1 MSEHERSAWHAVAVV
16 ATLGV
21 VAIAGVVAV
30 SRSFKP
36 AAEAT
41 RSPSPSPS
49 VSPSA
54 SGRALAGVGPY
65 VVYTVG
71 SGEVFAY
78 DLKENRSISLGRV
91 DAGPVEEAPRQPGGG
106 AVVAFATD
114 GGTVWRVDR
123 KGMKRVALLPVPDGR
138 GLLGGAL
145 SPDGRRFAT
154 SVGGSDPE
162 LLVVDLRSGRTV
174 AYERRGGSS
183 RYPRE
188 PLAPV
193 GWSLGGSLVY
203 QIPRCDCASGSPGL
217 YVYDLSLKR
226 SSLVPS
232 TERVT
237 MFDEFSIAPNGQ
249 ALVYGA
255 SQRESCE
262 GTAGDICARPPFSLR
277 RVAAGRRTAS
287 ILRRST
293 ETRFRRVLWSP
304 DDDAMLLVN
313 VEFGTTN
320 VRYELADPETG
331 DRMGAALR
339 GMPADAIPLA
349 LLPDRVVI
357 AAVGTSTG
365 SLQMVSRGRA
375 TVIAPADQQPT
386 FLGWLR

>member
-1 MSEHERSAWHAVAVV
+1 MSEHERTAWHAVAVV

-21 VAIAGVVAV
+21 VAIAAVVAV
-30 SRSFKP
+30 SRSFRP
-36 AAEAT
+36 AAEPA

-65 VVYTVG
+65 VVYTLA
-71 SGEVFAY
+71 SGEVVAY
-78 DLKENRSISLGRV
+78 DLKESRSIALGRV

-106 AVVAFATD
+106 AVVAFATE

-123 KGMKRVALLPVPDGR
+123 TGMKRVALLPVPNGR
-138 GLLGGAL
+138 ALLGGAL

-203 QIPRCDCASGSPGL
+203 QVPRCDCDAGSPGL
-217 YVYDLSLKR
+217 YLYDLASKR
-226 SSLVPS
+226 SSVVPS
-232 TERVT
+232 TERAT
-237 MFDEFSIAPNGQ
+237 LYDNFSIAPGGQ
-249 ALVYGA
+249 ALVFGA
-255 SQRESCE
+255 SENE
-262 GTAGDICARPPFSLR
+262 PPFSLR

-293 ETRFRRVLWSP
+293 STLFRRVLWSP
-304 DDDAMLLVN
+304 DDDALLLVN
-313 VEFGTTN
+313 LENGTTN
-320 VRYELADPETG
+320 VRYEFADPETG
-331 DRMGAALR
+331 DRMGATLR
-339 GMPADAIPLA
+339 GMPADATPLA

-357 AAVGTSTG
+357 AAVGTSTS
-365 SLQMVSRGRA
+365 SLQVISQGRA
-375 TVIAPADQQPT
+375 TEIAPAGQQPT